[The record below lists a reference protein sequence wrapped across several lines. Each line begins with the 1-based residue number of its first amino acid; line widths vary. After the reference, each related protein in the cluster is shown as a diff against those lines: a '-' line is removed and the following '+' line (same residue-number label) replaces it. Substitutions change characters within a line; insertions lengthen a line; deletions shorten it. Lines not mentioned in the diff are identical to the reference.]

1 MFKQLLDNALDA
13 MENHRS
19 QQRELRIATRLQD
32 DMVLITISEDT
43 GPGVP
48 PALRLKIFEPF
59 FTSKDRADRTRFVG
73 LSMVQNV
80 VSEHRGMVHIDPD
93 YTDGCRFKVL
103 LPIKL
108 GDEFSE

>member
-1 MFKQLLDNALDA
+1 
-13 MENHRS
+13 
-19 QQRELRIATRLQD
+19 
-32 DMVLITISEDT
+32 MVLVTIEDT

-48 PALRLKIFEPF
+48 SALRLKIFEPF
-59 FTSKDRADRTRFVG
+59 FTSKDRADRTGVG

-80 VSEHRGMVHIDPD
+80 VSEHRGMIHIDPD

-108 GDEFSE
+108 GDGFSE